1 MEQSEI
7 LESKDSNTDNAST
20 DQQVETHTETDDDT
34 PIEVIKEM
42 NPGKTKRDYSR
53 KKTEKEEAAGSPAET
68 EGVVSN
74 KSEYSDEIGSDN
86 SQGSTD
92 KKSLSR
98 RFRNEG
104 WFIQN
109 IWFCSYI
116 FFTLRHDI
124 WPRDMPSILYDLSLC
139 CE

>member
-1 MEQSEI
+1 MENSEI
-7 LESKDSNTDNAST
+7 LESKDSNMDNAST

-53 KKTEKEEAAGSPAET
+53 KKTEKEEAAGSPAEM

-104 WFIQN
+104 LFIHKY
-109 IWFCSYI
+109 F
-116 FFTLRHDI
+116 
-124 WPRDMPSILYDLSLC
+124 LYFHINT
-139 CE
+139 